1 VPIFCAPLFWVY
13 ECYSSGRQGSLDT
26 AAEPAGTDVAVF
38 GDMTTSA
45 PLSVGVIAN
54 PSSGRDMRRLLA
66 WASVFP
72 TAEKINV
79 MLRLLS
85 AMGRMG
91 VAQAWMIPDAAG
103 MAMRVSEA
111 AELARSQRGLPMPL
125 LRLLDMPVRDN
136 ALDSA
141 VATQLMVQ
149 HGVRLIAVLGGDG
162 THRAVAA
169 HCGRVPLATLSTG
182 TNNAFPELREATL
195 VGMASALVASG
206 RVPEAVGLRA
216 NKRLRIT
223 GAGVNEMALVDVAL
237 SRQLGTGGRAVWQGD
252 ELSDLYTT
260 FAEAN
265 AIGLS
270 SIAGLA
276 HPVARSDA
284 FGMHLQLGAGRSLWA
299 PILPGV
305 LQQVSIAGAALL
317 LPRQPVALPA
327 MLGTVALDGE
337 RELEI
342 DASDRLHIELDFD
355 GPRTVAVEAALA
367 HAAREG
373 LMFD

>member
-1 VPIFCAPLFWVY
+1 MSA
-13 ECYSSGRQGSLDT
+13 
-26 AAEPAGTDVAVF
+26 
-38 GDMTTSA
+38 SA

-72 TAEKINV
+72 VAEKVNV

-91 VAQAWMIPDAAG
+91 VAQVWMIPDAAG
-103 MAMRVSEA
+103 MTMRVCEA
-111 AELARSQRGLPMPL
+111 ADLARSQRGLPMPQ
-125 LRLLDMPVRDN
+125 LRLLDMPVNDN

-141 VATQLMVQ
+141 TATQLMLR

-206 RVPEAVGLRA
+206 RVPDAIGLRA
-216 NKRLRIT
+216 NKRLRVT
-223 GAGVNEMALVDVAL
+223 GAGVNELALVDVAL
-237 SRQLGTGGRAVWQGD
+237 SRQLGTGARAIWQGAD
-252 ELSDLYTT
+252 LSDVYTT

-276 HPVARSDA
+276 HPVARSDP
-284 FGMHLQLGAGRSLWA
+284 FGLHLKLGTGRSLWA
-299 PILPGV
+299 PILPGA
-305 LQQVSIAGAALL
+305 LQRVSITSVTRL
-317 LPRQPVALPA
+317 LPHQPVALPA
-327 MLGTVALDGE
+327 MRGTVALDGE
-337 RELEI
+337 REIEL
-342 DASDRLHIELDFD
+342 DVSDRLHIELDFD
-355 GPRTVAVEAALA
+355 GPRTVEVEATLA

-373 LMFD
+373 LMFEDSTMFNPASR

>member
-1 VPIFCAPLFWVY
+1 
-13 ECYSSGRQGSLDT
+13 
-26 AAEPAGTDVAVF
+26 
-38 GDMTTSA
+38 MTTSA

-72 TAEKINV
+72 IAEKVNV

-85 AMGRMG
+85 AMGRLG
-91 VAQAWMIPDAAG
+91 VAQAWLIPDAAG
-103 MAMRVSEA
+103 MAVRVREA
-111 AELARSQRGLPMPL
+111 AELARLQRGLPMPQ

-141 VATQLMVQ
+141 TATQLMLR

-195 VGMASALVASG
+195 VGIASALVASG
-206 RVPEAVGLRA
+206 RVSEVIGLRA
-216 NKRLRIT
+216 NKRLRVI
-223 GAGVNEMALVDVAL
+223 GAGVNELALVDVAL
-237 SRQLGTGGRAVWQGD
+237 SRQLGTGARAVWQGAD
-252 ELSDLYTT
+252 LSDLYTT

-276 HPVARSDA
+276 HPVARGDP
-284 FGMHLQLGAGRSLWA
+284 FGLHVRLGPGRRLWA
-299 PILPGV
+299 PILPGA
-305 LQQVSIAGAALL
+305 LQQVSIASMARL
-317 LPRQPVALPA
+317 LPHQPVALPA
-327 MLGTVALDGE
+327 MRGTVALDGE
-337 RELEI
+337 RELEF
-342 DASDRLHIELDFD
+342 DANDRLQIELDLD
-355 GPRTVAVEAALA
+355 APRTVAVEATLA

-373 LMFD
+373 LMFDDGPTFNEASHGPSR

>member
-1 VPIFCAPLFWVY
+1 MANPV
-13 ECYSSGRQGSLDT
+13 
-26 AAEPAGTDVAVF
+26 GTDVA
-38 GDMTTSA
+38 GSCDMSASA

-72 TAEKINV
+72 VAEKVNV

-103 MAMRVSEA
+103 MAVRVCEA
-111 AELARSQRGLPMPL
+111 ADLARSQRGLPMPQ
-125 LRLLDMPVRDN
+125 LRLLDMPVNDN

-141 VATQLMVQ
+141 TATQLMLR

-206 RVPEAVGLRA
+206 RVPDAIGVRA
-216 NKRLRIT
+216 NKRLRVT
-223 GAGVNEMALVDVAL
+223 GAGVNELALVDVAL
-237 SRQLGTGGRAVWQGD
+237 SRQLGTGARAVWEGAD
-252 ELSDLYTT
+252 LSDVYAT

-276 HPVARSDA
+276 HPVARSDP
-284 FGMHLQLGAGRSLWA
+284 FGLHLRLGTGRSLWA
-299 PILPGV
+299 PILPGA
-305 LQQVSIAGAALL
+305 LQRVSIASVTRL
-317 LPRQPVALPA
+317 LPHQPVALPA
-327 MLGTVALDGE
+327 MRGTLALDGE
-337 RELEI
+337 RELEL
-342 DASDRLHIELDFD
+342 DPGDRLQVELDFD
-355 GPRTVAVEAALA
+355 GPRTVEVEATLA

-373 LMFD
+373 LMFEDSAMFNPASR